1 MFLAWQEIKHSK
13 FRYIM
18 VIALMFL
25 IAYLVYFLTGLAY
38 GLAQSNRTAIDKW
51 EADQIILAKD
61 VNASLRQ
68 SMIKQED
75 FDKLEVDGEK
85 AGLSQQSAVI
95 QSKNFEEKVDVNYL
109 GIDFDS
115 FIAPNIVEGKQ
126 VANKN
131 EVITDISLK
140 EEECLALGD
149 TITMTGNDVTLK
161 VVGFTDNAQ
170 LSVLPVVYMDRDTF
184 RSVMAMPLQDKVP
197 TPLSGIAIRGKVT
210 DYDKDRLELL
220 DIDNFI
226 EALPGYSAQNMTF
239 LFMIIFLM
247 VIAAVVI
254 GIFMY
259 ILTMQKTQIFGV
271 MKAEG
276 ISSGFISKSVIWQT
290 AILALIGIGLGALA
304 TYGTSLVLPAAVPFM
319 INHQFML
326 IASGLMFM
334 VALIGALF
342 SVGTIAKIDPLDA
355 IG

>member
-75 FDKLEVDGEK
+75 FDKVEVDGEK

-126 VANKN
+126 VAKKN
-131 EVITDISLK
+131 EVVTDISLK
-140 EEECLALGD
+140 EEEGLALGE

-184 RSVMAMPLQDKVP
+184 RSVMTMPLQDKVP

-210 DYDKDRLELL
+210 DYDNDRLDLL

-342 SVGTIAKIDPLDA
+342 SVGTIVKIDPLDA

>member
-13 FRYIM
+13 SRYIM

-25 IAYLVYFLTGLAY
+25 ITYLVYFLTGLAY

-51 EADQIILAKD
+51 DADQILLAKD

-68 SMIKQED
+68 SMIPAED
-75 FDKLEVDGEK
+75 ADSVEVSGKK
-85 AGLSQQSAVI
+85 AGISQKSAVI
-95 QSKNFEEKVDVNYL
+95 QSEGLEEKVNVNYL

-115 FIAPNIVEGKQ
+115 FVAPNIVEG
-126 VANKN
+126 NKVKADK
-131 EVITDISLK
+131 EVIADLSLK
-140 EEECLALGD
+140 EEEGLSIGD
-149 TITMTGNDVTLK
+149 ELTMTGNDTKLK

-170 LSVLPVVYMDRDTF
+170 LSVVPVIYMNQDTF
-184 RSVMAMPLQDKVP
+184 RSVMEIPLREDMS
-197 TPLSGIAIRGKVT
+197 TPLNGVVIRGET
-210 DYDKDRLELL
+210 TEYDKEKL
-220 DIDNFI
+220 DLISIEDFI

-239 LFMIIFLM
+239 IFMIVFLM

-276 ISSGFISKSVIWQT
+276 ISSSFISKSVICQT
-290 AILALIGIGLGALA
+290 AILALIGIVIGALA
-304 TYGTSLVLPAAVPFM
+304 TYGTSIVLPAAVPFE
-319 INHQFML
+319 INNQFML
-326 IASGLMFM
+326 LASGMMFI
-334 VALIGALF
+334 VAIIGALF
-342 SVGTIAKIDPLDA
+342 SVVTIAKIDPLDA